1 MGHLIWSPKQGYNPD
16 MNLVISQLPSVKP
29 LLLQR
34 EESRAQRA
42 MPGRCGAWK
51 NERVMGDQAGFF
63 HRGGAER
70 CPYLQ

>member
-1 MGHLIWSPKQGYNPD
+1 MGHLIWSTKQGYNPD
-16 MNLVISQLPSVKP
+16 MNTFTSQLPSIKP

-42 MPGRCGAWK
+42 MPGPRVAPK
-51 NERVMGDQAGFF
+51 NDGVMGDQGGPF
-63 HRGGAER
+63 HRGVADR

>member
-1 MGHLIWSPKQGYNPD
+1 

-42 MPGRCGAWK
+42 MPGPCVARK
-51 NERVMGDQAGFF
+51 HERVMGDQGGLF
-63 HRGGAER
+63 HRGVADRG
-70 CPYLQ
+70 PYLQ